1 VHDQFGEATMKTI
14 AGLFSSMAQ
23 ARSAIERLS
32 AVGLTA
38 SIVSGS
44 ERPAIKREIAE
55 EVAGESLPQLPDVA
69 DRTVPA
75 AGLSAGMVG
84 TTPLTAAEPKQVS
97 PDNIAGSDAFHAAN
111 KAPSVDPAANTLPGG
126 VHEALKGYGF
136 APTDIG
142 QIEAHMR
149 QGDHLLAVDLF
160 DATAADRV
168 IDILRQE
175 GAYLQVVGNRLAA
188 KS

>member
-1 VHDQFGEATMKTI
+1 MKTI

-38 SIVSGS
+38 TIVSDS

-55 EVAGESLPQLPDVA
+55 EVAGESAPHPPDIA
-69 DRTVPA
+69 DRAVPG

-84 TTPLTAAEPKQVS
+84 TTPLTPSEPKQ
-97 PDNIAGSDAFHAAN
+97 PIPGNLGGENAAQ
-111 KAPSVDPAANTLPGG
+111 KADKATVVDPSANTLPGG
-126 VHEALKGYGF
+126 VHEALKGCGF
-136 APTDIG
+136 SRTDI
-142 QIEAHMR
+142 QEIEAQMR
-149 QGDHLLAVDLF
+149 RGAHLLAVDLF
-160 DATAADRV
+160 DTDVADRV

-188 KS
+188 AR